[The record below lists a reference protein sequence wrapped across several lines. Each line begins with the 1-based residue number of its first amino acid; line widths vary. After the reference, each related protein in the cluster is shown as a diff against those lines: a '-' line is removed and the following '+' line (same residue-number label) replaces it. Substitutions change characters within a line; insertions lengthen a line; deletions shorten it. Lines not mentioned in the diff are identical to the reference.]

1 MAPWTTGRTNQMS
14 DTGYF
19 ESFDRQKLDPTDKDG
34 FKSSMIDFCRSNAM
48 AADALLAGNVEML
61 GLENLKE
68 KFGSNW
74 SKVRGKVHLLTE
86 TIIKQIITPNDVY
99 VLANAEQFI
108 VLFGKCDKETAN
120 KKAQQIAK
128 EVNRRLHGS
137 SADSGFHGVTVKSMV
152 FEIPREEP
160 EKLTDVKALTAT
172 VEEARQEK
180 QAQETEAFEQARDKI
195 KLLYWPVTNIRKRL
209 VSMYRAELSVPEG
222 MMPEVA
228 SETGALECA
237 MDIAALQLALA
248 MMKDMPRAKPLLLLP
263 LHMSSLTSKQ
273 FREAVLS
280 ELKLLPEWAE
290 RRLILLIMGL
300 DDDVPQTVLHNTF
313 GYIAPFC
320 AGFVGSFSR
329 TFARAEQLEGAG
341 LIGTGCG
348 TGDTEGITPSL
359 VEELGN
365 FVVKNNGGQKRTF
378 IFDAPDLDT
387 ATTARKV
394 DYDYVDGPG
403 VAPALSAFGPVFKI
417 A

>member
-1 MAPWTTGRTNQMS
+1 MS
-14 DTGYF
+14 NTGYF
-19 ESFDRQKLDPTDKDG
+19 ESFDRQKLDPADKDG
-34 FKSSMIDFCRSNAM
+34 FKSSMIDFCRTNAM
-48 AADALLAGNVEML
+48 AADALMAGNVEML
-61 GLENLKE
+61 GLESLKE
-68 KFGSNW
+68 KFGPNW
-74 SKVRGKVHLLTE
+74 GKVRGKVHLLTE
-86 TIIKQIITPNDVY
+86 TIIKQVITPNDVY

-108 VLFGKCDKETAN
+108 VLFGQCDKETAN

-152 FEIPREEP
+152 FEIPRDEP
-160 EKLTDVKALTAT
+160 EKLADVKALTET

-180 QAQETEAFEQARDKI
+180 QAEETEAFEQARETI
-195 KLLYWPVTNIRKRL
+195 KLVYWPVTNIRKRL
-209 VSMYRAELSVPEG
+209 VSMYRAELSIPDG
-222 MMPEVA
+222 TMPEA
-228 SETGALECA
+228 GSETGALECA
-237 MDIAALQLALA
+237 MDVAALQLAQA

-290 RRLILLIMGL
+290 RRLMLLIKGL

-313 GYIAPFC
+313 AYISPFC
-320 AGFVGSFSR
+320 AGFVGAFSR
-329 TFARAEQLEGAG
+329 TFARAEQLQGAG
-341 LIGTGCG
+341 LIGTGCS

-359 VEELGN
+359 VEELSN

-378 IFDAPDLDT
+378 IFEAPDLDT

-394 DYDYVDGPG
+394 HYDYVDGPG